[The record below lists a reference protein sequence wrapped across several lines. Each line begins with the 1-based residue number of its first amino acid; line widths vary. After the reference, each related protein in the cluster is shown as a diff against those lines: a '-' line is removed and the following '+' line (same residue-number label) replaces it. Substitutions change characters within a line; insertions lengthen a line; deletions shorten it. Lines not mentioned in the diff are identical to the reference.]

1 MEVDSKWLLTR
12 RSFEYL
18 FLDLS
23 PFGGGYKMLTKAP
36 SGW

>member
-1 MEVDSKWLLTR
+1 MEVDSKWLFTR

-23 PFGGGYKMLTKAP
+23 PFAGEAT
-36 SGW
+36 SC